1 MFAANPNQIVVTGPG
16 GLETTTPILVNI
28 PKVPPIKVIPAV
40 QPEVIPASKVSKFTT
55 KVTVSPKVAQT
66 SIKNYKAKSKLK
78 IGLAPKK
85 ITLAPK
91 VGSVKKIGVKVSK
104 FTPKV
109 SKVKSFTSKGKS
121 GKGGK
126 Y

>member
-1 MFAANPNQIVVTGPG
+1 M
-16 GLETTTPILVNI
+16 
-28 PKVPPIKVIPAV
+28 
-40 QPEVIPASKVSKFTT
+40 
-55 KVTVSPKVAQT
+55 
-66 SIKNYKAKSKLK
+66 
-78 IGLAPKK
+78 APKK

-126 Y
+126 YW